1 MTVQH
6 LVAAYL
12 KLRGELAG
20 AYMSPDDESSRLGH
34 IERVSRELA
43 DVEVALES
51 ADIDD
56 ALFADLLAGRLG

>member
-1 MTVQH
+1 MTVQY
-6 LVAAYL
+6 LVATYL
-12 KLRGELAG
+12 KRGELAG
-20 AYMSPDDESSRLGH
+20 AYASPDYEPSRLGH

-43 DVEVALES
+43 KVELAPDS